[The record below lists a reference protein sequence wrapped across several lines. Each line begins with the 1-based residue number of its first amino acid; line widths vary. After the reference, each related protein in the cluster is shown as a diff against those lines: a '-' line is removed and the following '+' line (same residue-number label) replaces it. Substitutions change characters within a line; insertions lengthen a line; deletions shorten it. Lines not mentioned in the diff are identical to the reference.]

1 MINPIYIR
9 TLKEGDP
16 RELMVN
22 GVLSGQM
29 TLPDL
34 AAFARELLTGLEL
47 GKGKPVTVET
57 PRGPLELTWQQA
69 HELALS
75 AASSMRWG

>member
-1 MINPIYIR
+1 MSRIYVR
-9 TLKEGDP
+9 TLKQGEP
-16 RELMVN
+16 RELMVD
-22 GVLSGQM
+22 GVLSGELNM
-29 TLPDL
+29 SDL
-34 AAFARELLTGLEL
+34 AAFACGLLTALGE

-57 PRGPLELTWQQA
+57 SRGLIELTWQQA

>member
-9 TLKEGDP
+9 TLKEGEP

-34 AAFARELLTGLEL
+34 AVFAGGLLTALGE

-57 PRGPLELTWQQA
+57 PRGAIELTWQQA

-75 AASSMRWG
+75 AASTMRWG